1 MQERLITIDEQEC
14 WVLLA
19 TVPVGRLAVADGDRA
34 PLVVPVNFVID
45 DATIV
50 FVTGAGGKYDAASAG
65 PVSFQADSFDAMYH
79 NGWSVLVRG
88 QAHEMSDADASHLHV
103 EPWAE
108 GDRTIWMRI
117 VPSEVTGRRIV
128 T

>member
-19 TVPVGRLAVADGDRA
+19 TVPVGRLAVADGERA

-45 DATIV
+45 GDTIV
-50 FVTGAGGKYDAASAG
+50 FLTGAGTKYDAASAR
-65 PVSFQADSFDAMYH
+65 PVSFQADSFDVMYH

-88 QAHEMSDADASHLHV
+88 LAHEISDAEASLLHV

-117 VPSEVTGRRIV
+117 VPAEITGRRIV